1 MLLSLASEFK
11 NEPKQVVI
19 SAMTSFLVESFDWMA
34 ESEATIISVK
44 AYEMRRLMDISA
56 DIQNGKDVSSF
67 AENDVRI
74 ANAAFL
80 FVKEN
85 SSNFTCAYH
94 RIPGLWE
101 MALNMYANV

>member
-19 SAMTSFLVESFDWMA
+19 CAMTSFLVESFDWMT

-44 AYEMRRLMDISA
+44 AYEMRRLIDISA
-56 DIQNGKDVSSF
+56 DVQSGKDVSSF

-74 ANAAFL
+74 ANAAFS